1 MCVYHFVH
9 FAICSKLFWSNHKNY
24 YLKYKYDWRLIWI
37 SRLNLISLWVN
48 SFKSKCDWFGRALEK
63 ECVVYL
69 IRCLWANLV
78 DFELF
83 IGDWSHGIHQA
94 VNKNPKKRQKIMPC
108 DDYNLQNNVFINF
121 VWVIKCLITHRW
133 KNSITSKLDKCQC
146 HNTHRQ
152 VEPPVL
158 SKELRFLKT
167 SNTSVSHWFFYKIW
181 HAYTLFEHSRNR
193 RNIINRI
200 NP

>member
-1 MCVYHFVH
+1 MNGQLVIEHFWNAKKIKRFGTH
-9 FAICSKLFWSNHKNY
+9 LQWSKSIK
-24 YLKYKYDWRLIWI
+24 KQWI
-37 SRLNLISLWVN
+37 
-48 SFKSKCDWFGRALEK
+48 
-63 ECVVYL
+63 
-69 IRCLWANLV
+69 ANLV

-181 HAYTLFEHSRNR
+181 HAYTLFEHSRN
-193 RNIINRI
+193 IINRI